1 MLSSFF
7 ILSRRGDTIISK
19 DCKPSFAS
27 SDSVRDEKE
36 KASTF
41 FRKFKKGD
49 CPPVFNIEGINYFY
63 IKKSGMLFVVT
74 SKYNPSA
81 SFVFE
86 GLYRCMKVF
95 RDYLGVLSEEAIRK
109 NFILIYELI
118 DEMYDFGHT
127 QIMTTEAVK

>member
-1 MLSSFF
+1 
-7 ILSRRGDTIISK
+7 
-19 DCKPSFAS
+19 
-27 SDSVRDEKE
+27 
-36 KASTF
+36 
-41 FRKFKKGD
+41 
-49 CPPVFNIEGINYFY
+49 
-63 IKKSGMLFVVT
+63 MLFVVT